1 RRELHHGVLAGAALS
16 LAGRRPRQGRVPV
29 GRLAVALLLV
39 ACGKL
44 MQSDECARYV
54 ACAEAVDATS
64 YRVVN
69 GEYGPNG
76 TCWVSGQGTADTCT
90 MVCDRE
96 RQVLL
101 ASDAGMDKTEC
112 Q

>member
-1 RRELHHGVLAGAALS
+1 VRAARI
-16 LAGRRPRQGRVPV
+16 A
-29 GRLAVALLLV
+29 LLV
-39 ACGKL
+39 AALAIGCGKL

-54 ACAEAVDATS
+54 ACAEAVDATT

-101 ASDAGMDKTEC
+101 ASDAGMDKAEC